1 MNTNIILEFLN
12 KYVTIQFI
20 VQFLLGKILNKTL
33 DIFYNLIGDYLS
45 NLIGEKFL
53 EYKDIIVSFL
63 LIVIIFFFNN

>member
-1 MNTNIILEFLN
+1 MNTNIIFEFLN

-33 DIFYNLIGDYLS
+33 EIFYNLIGDYLF
-45 NLIGEKFL
+45 NLIDEKFL

>member
-1 MNTNIILEFLN
+1 MNTNIIFEFLN

-20 VQFLLGKILNKTL
+20 IQFLLGKILNKTL
-33 DIFYNLIGDYLS
+33 EIFYNLIGDYLF
-45 NLIGEKFL
+45 NLIDEKFL

>member
-1 MNTNIILEFLN
+1 MNTNIIFEFLN

-45 NLIGEKFL
+45 NLIDEKFL

-63 LIVIIFFFNN
+63 LIVIIFFFQ

>member
-1 MNTNIILEFLN
+1 MNTNIIFEFLN

-33 DIFYNLIGDYLS
+33 DIFYILIGNYLS
-45 NLIGEKFL
+45 NLIDEKFL

>member
-33 DIFYNLIGDYLS
+33 EIFYNLIGDYLS
-45 NLIGEKFL
+45 NLIDEKFL

>member
-33 DIFYNLIGDYLS
+33 DIFYNLIGDYFS

>member
-1 MNTNIILEFLN
+1 MNTNIILEFFN

-63 LIVIIFFFNN
+63 LIVIIFFFQ

>member
-1 MNTNIILEFLN
+1 MNTNIIFEFLN

-33 DIFYNLIGDYLS
+33 DIFYILIGNYLS
-45 NLIGEKFL
+45 NLIDEKFL

-63 LIVIIFFFNN
+63 LIVIIFFFQ

>member
-1 MNTNIILEFLN
+1 MKTNIILEFLN

-33 DIFYNLIGDYLS
+33 EIFYNLIGDYLF
-45 NLIGEKFL
+45 NLIDEKFL